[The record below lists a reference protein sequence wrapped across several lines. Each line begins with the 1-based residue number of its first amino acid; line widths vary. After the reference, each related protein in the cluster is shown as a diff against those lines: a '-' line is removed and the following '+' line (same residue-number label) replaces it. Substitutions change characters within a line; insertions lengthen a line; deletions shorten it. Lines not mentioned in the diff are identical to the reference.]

1 MERPK
6 GGAGCGPVSQASASV
21 ASHSSWAL
29 DGNGHGNASVAV
41 TSEGRCGK
49 PLRKCRW
56 RCSERLYTVL

>member
-41 TSEGRCGK
+41 TSEGRCG
-49 PLRKCRW
+49 
-56 RCSERLYTVL
+56 